1 MTMTAASLPYYKSHD
16 KAIAEHTL
24 ASVFSCIYDNVIL
37 EHNSKCDVHSKT
49 CLYDSFINYVPVQT
63 HGVDNDD
70 CFYQN
75 LYIQKVFVGIV

>member
-49 CLYDSFINYVPVQT
+49 SDVILGTIFHQPQV
-63 HGVDNDD
+63 
-70 CFYQN
+70 
-75 LYIQKVFVGIV
+75 